1 MKNILLSKKFIKM
14 RAKNLVKFS
23 KISHNCEAVFCALK
37 IKKMM
42 KKIARNWAK
51 LSKVPPREK
60 ADSPGQ
66 NFRGTAKILAE
77 NLGLVLGFVV
87 ITIVATFIFVWYT
100 ALKRNL

>member
-1 MKNILLSKKFIKM
+1 MGFNCQTLKNILLSKKFIKM

-42 KKIARNWAK
+42 KKIARNWEKLCKSPRAK
-51 LSKVPPREK
+51 KG
-60 ADSPGQ
+60 DSPGPSPDQ
-66 NFRGTAKILAE
+66 VAFS
-77 NLGLVLGFVV
+77 LVIFVIALV
-87 ITIVATFIFVWYT
+87 GTFIFVWYT